1 MRTTDIDP
9 DQHHSL
15 FTTLIMTTHR
25 LEQEISEIPI
35 FSKLKDEQL
44 RTIAEHASISEIRKK
59 AVFFSEDNSSKGL
72 HVLLSG
78 KVKLFKISD
87 DGKEQ
92 TIFVFGPGEP
102 FCLCSVFSD
111 GVLPANMSAL
121 EDSRVLYIKP
131 KEYEE
136 LVHADPTI
144 LMNMMRVM
152 SRRLKDAMGMI
163 DSLAL
168 KQVPSRLAAYFLSR
182 EKGGLVEMD
191 ISYRELS
198 KIIGITPEALSRT
211 MKKMSSAGLIEV
223 TGNEIRINDFKA
235 LKSCS
240 DGGCLR

>member
-1 MRTTDIDP
+1 
-9 DQHHSL
+9 
-15 FTTLIMTTHR
+15 MTR
-25 LEQEISEIPI
+25 KQIEKEISELAL
-35 FSKLKDEQL
+35 FTKLKKEQL
-44 RTIAEHASISEIRKK
+44 ERLSGHAVINEIPKK
-59 AVFFSEDNSSKGL
+59 SVFFSEDKTSKGL
-72 HVLLSG
+72 HILLTG

-87 DGKEQ
+87 EGKEQ

-121 EDSRVLYIKP
+121 EDSRVLFINP
-131 KEYEE
+131 AEYEK
-136 LVHADPTI
+136 LVQEDPTI
-144 LMNMMRVM
+144 LMQMMRVM
-152 SRRLKDAMGMI
+152 SRRLKDAMEMI

-182 EKGGLVEMD
+182 EISGLVNMD

-211 MKKMSSAGLIEV
+211 MKKMSAGGLIDV
-223 TGNEIRINDFKA
+223 NGTEIKIHDREE
-235 LKSCS
+235 LSRCS

>member
-1 MRTTDIDP
+1 
-9 DQHHSL
+9 
-15 FTTLIMTTHR
+15 MTTYR
-25 LEQEISEIPI
+25 LEQEIGEIPI
-35 FSKLKDEQL
+35 FSNLKKEQL
-44 RTIAEHASISEIRKK
+44 QTIAGHATVSEIPKR
-59 AVFFSEDNSSKGL
+59 AVFFSEENSSKGL
-72 HVLLSG
+72 HILLTG

-131 KEYEE
+131 KEYDK

-144 LMNMMRVM
+144 LMSMMRVM
-152 SRRLKDAMGMI
+152 SRRLKDAMEMI

-182 EKGGLVEMD
+182 EKDGLVKMD

-198 KIIGITPEALSRT
+198 KIIGITPEALSRA
-211 MKKMSSAGLIEV
+211 MKKMSSNGLIEV
-223 TGNEIRINDFKA
+223 TGNEIMIND
-235 LKSCS
+235 LDELRNCS
-240 DGGCLR
+240 DGNCLR